1 MVKKSTGFFTLFFIF
16 HQVFGQLAKDYTP
29 LESYG
34 TIPKEF
40 NTPIESRYTEAVKGI
55 KKSEKR
61 IVRRD
66 KKDFLLESHNELDL
80 YLKSGHVV
88 FNDEVGKYINKV
100 AESLLVSEGNKA
112 AKVKFYPIKFDYAN
126 AFTFN
131 EGVVFVNVGLI
142 ARCNNEAELAFI
154 LGHEYGHYIKH
165 HSIDYH
171 TELKQASRGAGSYRK
186 KNIDD
191 KRALMSRFSKEHEI
205 ESDIYGYNLLKKS
218 NYDSRAA
225 ISALEGLNQAYDIPA
240 ENAFEKAVIEKG
252 KVRIP
257 QIYLLE
263 NKVDTLKKNKKKS
276 EEEEEEEESEE
287 DTSFTHPSIEDRV
300 NEIWNVFAPKD
311 TISKKL
317 YLNPKSDFEYVREL
331 CRFEM
336 CRIYLTQNNLDNAF
350 CLITSLLEKY
360 PDNLYLNRM
369 MSVTL
374 YRIAKAVN
382 EGNLSRYVPSY
393 SKSSDDLKDINYLI
407 HKFKKEEIT
416 LVALRY
422 SWDVRVK
429 QPTSKDALAVNE
441 ELLNMY
447 TSRYK
452 QNLNL
457 FANINGWTEST
468 VDSLYRPQ
476 VETVSVEENGGKAK
490 KKKTVAKKT
499 KGSYQFERSLSLYAL
514 ADVKTDPAFIAA
526 FESSV
531 QLTKKS
537 GKYSSGEEGDE
548 DNEDEET
555 PKKDKYDKAEKSSKQ
570 TAKKAKEK
578 DDKEQVNGIILLEPD
593 FELVD
598 ERKKVV
604 RNYVANEET
613 ESDIRKAILE
623 CSDKADVDV
632 KILNANDIK
641 ANEIQKMND
650 YCVLKEFMYEFFAK
664 TDYKNNTMATDYNKI
679 REIGE
684 RYHTRY
690 LSVMINK
697 NLIKKRKGK
706 EYLGAIGLSVLLPYV
721 GIPYLITRFFP
732 DKQFVY
738 VVGVIDMYDGKLVY
752 GKVLEFS
759 RRERKDLFKSQFY
772 ATLIELKGKK

>member
-1 MVKKSTGFFTLFFIF
+1 MVKKCTGFFTLFFIF

-40 NTPIESRYTEAVKGI
+40 NTPIEGRYTEAVKGI
-55 KKSEKR
+55 QKTDKR

-100 AESLLVSEGNKA
+100 AETLLASEGNKA
-112 AKVKFYPIKFDYAN
+112 GKAKFYPIKFDYSN

-171 TELKQASRGAGSYRK
+171 TELKQANRGQGSYRK

-191 KRALMSRFSKEHEI
+191 KRALMSRFSKSNEI
-205 ESDIYGYNLLKKS
+205 DADRYGYDLLKKS

-225 ISALEGLNQAYDIPA
+225 ISALEGLNQAYEIPA
-240 ENAFEKAVIEKG
+240 EMAFDKKVIEKG
-252 KVRIP
+252 NVRIP

-263 NKVDTLKKNKKKS
+263 NRVDTLKRSKKNTEED
-276 EEEEEEEESEE
+276 EEETEE

-300 NEIWNVFAPKD
+300 NEIWNEFAPND
-311 TISKKL
+311 TIGKSLYIHSKAEFD
-317 YLNPKSDFEYVREL
+317 YIREL

-350 CLITSLLEKY
+350 CLISSLLEKY

-374 YRIAKAVN
+374 YRLAKAAN
-382 EGNLSRYVPSY
+382 DGNMANYLPSFSRA
-393 SKSSDDLKDINYLI
+393 SDDLKEVNYLL

-416 LVALRY
+416 LIALRY

-429 QPTSKDALAVNE
+429 QPESKDALLINE
-441 ELLNMY
+441 QLLNMY
-447 TSRYK
+447 TNKFK

-457 FANINGWTEST
+457 FANVNSWSEST
-468 VDSLYRPQ
+468 VDSLYLAP
-476 VETVSVEENGGKAK
+476 VENLDAEETGGTGK
-490 KKKTVAKKT
+490 KKKKLAKKT
-499 KGSYQFERSLSLYAL
+499 KATYQFERSLSLYAL
-514 ADVKTDPAFIAA
+514 SDVKNDPDFIDA
-526 FESSV
+526 FEASANLS
-531 QLTKKS
+531 KKA
-537 GKYSSGEEGDE
+537 GKYTSGEDDEEGE
-548 DNEDEET
+548 DET
-555 PKKDKYDKAEKSSKQ
+555 PKKNKYDEPEKSSKPV
-570 TAKKAKEK
+570 AKKTKKK
-578 DDKEQVNGIILLEPD
+578 DNKDNVEGIILLEPD

-604 RNYVANEET
+604 RNYVANEEAET
-613 ESDIRKAILE
+613 EIREAILE
-623 CSDKADVDV
+623 CSNKADVNV
-632 KILNANDIK
+632 NILNANNIK

-650 YCVLKEFMYEFFAK
+650 YCVLKEFMYEFFAN

-679 REIGE
+679 REIGD

-690 LSVMINK
+690 LSIMINK
-697 NLIKKRKGK
+697 NLIQKRRGK
-706 EYLGAIGLSVLLPYV
+706 EYLVGAALSVLLPYV
-721 GIPYLITRFFP
+721 GIPYLISRFFP

-738 VVGVIDMYDGKLVY
+738 VVGVIDMYEGKLVY
-752 GKVLEFS
+752 GRVLEFK

-772 ATLIELKGKK
+772 ATLIELKGRK